1 MKPGNMFQNRL
12 MHRIVDKFKRN
23 KMKRIVIKFN
33 REAVCM
39 GDDVNNNIYQIGMP
53 GDATLGDLMYVVKE
67 GGCGNDWPVTS
78 GFEWDIYSN
87 IGRIARIPRRT
98 EEIVYYDNNKDMQLS
113 SLDIQW
119 VYAARDIDEV
129 NVDKLEGIFSD

>member
-1 MKPGNMFQNRL
+1 
-12 MHRIVDKFKRN
+12 
-23 KMKRIVIKFN
+23 MKRIVIKFN
-33 REAVCM
+33 RETVCM
-39 GDDVNNNIYQIGMP
+39 GDDIYNNIYRIEMP
-53 GDATLGDLMYVVKE
+53 GDAALGDLMYVVKD
-67 GGCGNDWPVTS
+67 GGCGNDWPVPS
-78 GFEWDIYSN
+78 DFEWDIYSN

-98 EEIVYYDNNKDMQLS
+98 EEIVYYDYNKDMQLS